1 MKIRI
6 IGVKSCKRCCA
17 LVNAYTAQK
26 VEFEYWDGEKDE
38 LQNEL
43 DKMNIND
50 FPVIQ
55 IVDYMGVVLWQ
66 TDPAVY
72 RNGVSYKKVQKAMSE
87 LQKNGKK

>member
-26 VEFEYWDGEKDE
+26 VDFEYWNGEQE
-38 LQNEL
+38 NLQNEL
-43 DKMNIND
+43 DNMNIND

-55 IVDYMGVVLWQ
+55 IVDCMGNVLWQ

-72 RNGVSYKKVQKAMSE
+72 RNGVSYKKVQKVMAE
-87 LQKNGKK
+87 LQKNGKR